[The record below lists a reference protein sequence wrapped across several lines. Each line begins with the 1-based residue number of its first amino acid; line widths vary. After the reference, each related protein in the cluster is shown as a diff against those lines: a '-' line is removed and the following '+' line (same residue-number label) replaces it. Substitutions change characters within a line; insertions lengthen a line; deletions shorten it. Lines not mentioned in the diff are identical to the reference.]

1 MKNLAKLNNQA
12 GVAAVELAIIL
23 PLIVMILFGAIEF
36 GLLFYNKAVITNAT
50 RVAARAGTSGVDD
63 TEMRNIIG
71 SYCNA
76 NLINLGGN
84 NSLDTATDIQI
95 DGPDGDNDITVTI
108 DYGYNF
114 VFADLIGL
122 NMNNLKIHADTVMRM
137 E

>member
-1 MKNLAKLNNQA
+1 MKNFAKLNNQA

-50 RVAARAGTSGVDD
+50 RVAARAGTSGVVD

>member
-1 MKNLAKLNNQA
+1 M
-12 GVAAVELAIIL
+12 
-23 PLIVMILFGAIEF
+23 
-36 GLLFYNKAVITNAT
+36 ITNAT

>member
-114 VFADLIGL
+114 VFSDLIGL

>member
-1 MKNLAKLNNQA
+1 MKNFVKLNNQA

-50 RVAARAGTSGVDD
+50 RVAARAGTSGVVD

-114 VFADLIGL
+114 IFAGLIGL
-122 NMNNLKIHADTVMRM
+122 NMNTLKIHADTVMRM